1 LDYQVQGVT
10 DRAPFSQQTPFEK
23 RTIDVN
29 ETVSTIVALVYLV
42 VWLVGMIV
50 VCAFCC
56 RSRPRDRKLNLSLPW
71 RRERGKGKQ
80 PEGSDMGLTVWSAFF
95 VNIIRAPHLPQVV
108 SRIGH
113 MEPSD
118 AVLQEEGLHKQYPFS
133 YSWTAKNA
141 VELEGRDELGID
153 DRMSGAPGDPMLLCQ
168 DPTYPRGEAMRGDQ
182 EAVLGSN
189 AGFSRVTAP
198 AASSSKQYNAL
209 LSAPRVHF
217 FRTQDSLQNV

>member
-1 LDYQVQGVT
+1 LDYWVYGIT

-23 RTIDVN
+23 RTIHVN
-29 ETVSTIVALVYLV
+29 ETVSTIVALVYLL
-42 VWLVGMIV
+42 VWLVGMIA

-71 RRERGKGKQ
+71 RRERAKGKQ
-80 PEGSDMGLTVWSAFF
+80 PEGSGMGLTVWSAFF
-95 VNIIRAPHLPQVV
+95 CEYYSSPHLPQPV

-118 AVLQEEGLHKQYPFS
+118 AVLQEEGLPKQYPFS
-133 YSWTAKNA
+133 YSWTAKNVA
-141 VELEGRDELGID
+141 ELEGRDELGMD
-153 DRMSGAPGDPMLLCQ
+153 DRMSGAPGDPILLCQ
-168 DPTYPRGEAMRGDQ
+168 DPTYPRGEAMRGNQ

-209 LSAPRVHF
+209 SSAPRVHF